1 MSINSNE
8 LALLLSEMPL
18 KDSFIQSVT
27 EHDFHSLTFSLFSKS
42 AKAWML
48 YIEVGTPL
56 MRVCSTGIMR
66 KKAAKLQRFGQYLR
80 ANIIGSRIDEVV
92 QVEGD
97 RLFYL
102 KCTHDGQIKYIAI
115 RLYSGPGSNIFI
127 LDEDFIIQEA
137 LMRRPQRGE
146 EKGEQFIL
154 PEPKE
159 IDLERFPVRDYTGY
173 ASFNECI
180 DRTASAK
187 AKEERSEDLREKLIM
202 KKEKELSSLR
212 QLLKAAITREKETR
226 DYETFKTTADL
237 LSSYSY
243 SLKKGESSVHLY
255 DFEGKEIMVAL
266 DKTLSPSENINAYYQ
281 KYKRGERI
289 HNSTLSEIE
298 EYKEKIQER
307 EAYFNSLLEDAS
319 NERLEKELKKE
330 KEVKKTEYGVGLSL
344 ESHGF
349 DILVGRNAKEND
361 EILRHHTRGNDTW
374 IHTRDYPGGYVII
387 KAKKDKS
394 IPLEV
399 LLDGA
404 NLAIHYSKAKAEG
417 KADLYYTQVKYLR
430 RAKDGKTGLVLPT
443 QEKNLTVALDERR
456 VKLLLSNI
464 GDRS

>member
-1 MSINSNE
+1 MINSNE
-8 LALLLSEMPL
+8 LALLLSELPL

-48 YIEVGTPL
+48 YLEVGTPL

-80 ANIIGSRIDEVV
+80 ANIIGCRIDEAI
-92 QVEGD
+92 QVKGD

-102 KCTHDGQIKYIAI
+102 KCSHNNEVKYIVI
-115 RLYSGPGSNIFI
+115 RLYSGPGANIFI
-127 LDEDFIIQEA
+127 LDKDFIIQEA

-146 EKGEQFIL
+146 EKGQQFTL

-159 IDLERFPVRDYTGY
+159 VDLERFPIRDHSGFD
-173 ASFNECI
+173 SFNECI
-180 DRTASAK
+180 DRSASAASK
-187 AKEERSEDLREKLIM
+187 AERSEDLREKLLI
-202 KKEKELSSLR
+202 KKEKELTSLNNF
-212 QLLKAAITREKETR
+212 LKMAISREKETR
-226 DYETFKTTADL
+226 DYETFKITADL

-243 SLKKGESSVHLY
+243 SLRKGESSVQLY
-255 DFEGKEIMVAL
+255 DFEGKEIVIAL
-266 DKTLSPSENINAYYQ
+266 DRTLSPSENINAYYQ

-307 EAYFNSLLEDAS
+307 EAYFNALLEEGS
-319 NERLEKELKKE
+319 NERLERELKKE
-330 KEVKKTEYGVGLSL
+330 KENKKNESSVGLSL
-344 ESHGF
+344 QSHGF
-349 DILVGRNAKEND
+349 DILVGRNAREND

-404 NLAIHYSKAKAEG
+404 NLAIHYSKAKNEG
-417 KADLYYTQVKYLR
+417 KADLYYTLVKYLR

-456 VKLLLSNI
+456 VKLLLSEV
-464 GDRS
+464 GDKF